1 MHISP
6 SCTLTEQMVLG
17 TIIYIIIV
25 IIAIII
31 IIALLKFLFQ
41 LFFIAPIG
49 IDALDQE
56 IFNRVIFAL
65 APSR

>member
-1 MHISP
+1 
-6 SCTLTEQMVLG
+6 MVLG

-25 IIAIII
+25 IVAIII

-49 IDALDQE
+49 IDAGNLE
-56 IFNRVIFAL
+56 TFYRLSYAL
-65 APSR
+65 QPANIGHQPHLG

>member
-1 MHISP
+1 
-6 SCTLTEQMVLG
+6 MVLG
-17 TIIYIIIV
+17 TLIYIIIIIVV
-25 IIAIII
+25 IIV

-49 IDALDQE
+49 IEALDLE

-65 APSR
+65 QPSH

>member
-1 MHISP
+1 
-6 SCTLTEQMVLG
+6 MVFG

-41 LFFIAPIG
+41 LFFIAPVG
-49 IDALDQE
+49 IDTSDLE
-56 IFNRVIFAL
+56 IFNRLSLAL
-65 APSR
+65 QPMDAGYQPLLS